1 MKNLIEYWHRDTVQ
15 TQSATK
21 SDDRPAM
28 MPMFFRNTPKTATAI
43 KTPKRILWQQGE
55 FNIRQAEEQTQTIRS
70 PECDLVIRDVV
81 WKMAEVPF
89 GAAAVTSIAMG
100 FLLHLRPSAVVTQ
113 PRDRGEIEDTSGEV
127 IKTIFVASRE
137 DFSNDVAFHISESK
151 VPAGVAVG
159 QLLVIQPER
168 MQQSRVEVVNVD
180 LVFRGVVTV
189 VIG

>member
-1 MKNLIEYWHRDTVQ
+1 MTRWFKYLVREKDLKPGGQLLKNLIEYWHRDTVQ

-100 FLLHLRPSAVVTQ
+100 FLLPLRPSAVVAQ
-113 PRDRGEIEDTSGEV
+113 PRDRGEVEDTSGEV
-127 IKTIFVASRE
+127 MKTIFAPHVKISRTTLP
-137 DFSNDVAFHISESK
+137 STSVSRKSR
-151 VPAGVAVG
+151 PA
-159 QLLVIQPER
+159 
-168 MQQSRVEVVNVD
+168 
-180 LVFRGVVTV
+180 
-189 VIG
+189 